1 MVGVPDSRDRAFWA
15 GCGRIRPRAELQ
27 IPDQIGLSGENGAS
41 ARPRAWLPGAVLR
54 RNLRY
59 PFFFWNSLARWIIVF
74 HFQPFTFMPAASPGV
89 SLPIPLCGRTWL

>member
-15 GCGRIRPRAELQ
+15 GCGRIRPRAELP
-27 IPDQIGLSGENGAS
+27 ILDQIKLPGENGA
-41 ARPRAWLPGAVLR
+41 AACRATGGRPAPQLS
-54 RNLRY
+54 Y

-89 SLPIPLCGRTWL
+89 SLPIPPCGRTWL